1 MWGWRRAKA
10 ERRSGWVSG
19 AATWVQAAGEREKVW
34 IHGILDVLTWPV
46 EGVRMDWPP
55 RTKWESTNERE
66 RERWGWWRFG
76 EEEGSKE
83 NINGL
88 TEARMDFSSVSSEP
102 NFTAVQEWIE
112 LERKSACWSSPEKST
127 LMHEKLLWLL
137 TLFPCSL
144 FNRMH
149 LFFSCPSV
157 YKSTQWRQHKVLTE
171 NNEYHKKW

>member
-1 MWGWRRAKA
+1 MWGWRTAKT
-10 ERRSGWVSG
+10 EWGSGWVSG
-19 AATWVQAAGEREKVW
+19 GVTWVQVAGEGEKVW

-46 EGVRMDWPP
+46 EGVRMDWSP
-55 RTKWESTNERE
+55 RTKWESTKGKEGEIGR
-66 RERWGWWRFG
+66 WRFG

-102 NFTAVQEWIE
+102 NFTAEQERIE
-112 LERKSACWSSPEKST
+112 SERKSAGWSSPEKST

-149 LFFSCPSV
+149 LFFSVSFCLQV
-157 YKSTQWRQHKVLTE
+157 DTIKAT
-171 NNEYHKKW
+171 